1 MMMPPWEAIAASL
14 ITAVTGAFVWVISP
28 GQRRK
33 DRAEARA
40 SEADAAESLTSSA
53 REIVEMYREQGAM
66 LSEQVKKE
74 RADKAE
80 LRALVDEVSARL
92 GVVETQLVV
101 ALDRIAE
108 LEAENHGLRNP

>member
-40 SEADAAESLTSSA
+40 SEADAAESLTATA
-53 REIVEMYREQGAM
+53 RDLVEMVKEQA
-66 LSEQVKKE
+66 E
-74 RADKAE
+74 ADK
-80 LRALVDEVSARL
+80 LRLEEVVVGLTLRVDVLESRL
-92 GVVETQLVV
+92 GV
-101 ALDRIAE
+101 ALDRIGE